1 MTELAGYHDRAW
13 NFFSSNTAGWETG
26 RLDPYPWAVLGLAAA
41 KRGQS
46 ALARAQLA
54 SMEKTFSVNRT
65 LITINELGF
74 YQRTQS
80 VLAGRPDV

>member
-1 MTELAGYHDRAW
+1 M
-13 NFFSSNTAGWETG
+13 
-26 RLDPYPWAVLGLAAA
+26 LGLAAA

-54 SMEKTFSVNRT
+54 SMEKTFASNRAM
-65 LITINELGF
+65 ITINELGF

-80 VLAGRPDV
+80 VLAGRADI